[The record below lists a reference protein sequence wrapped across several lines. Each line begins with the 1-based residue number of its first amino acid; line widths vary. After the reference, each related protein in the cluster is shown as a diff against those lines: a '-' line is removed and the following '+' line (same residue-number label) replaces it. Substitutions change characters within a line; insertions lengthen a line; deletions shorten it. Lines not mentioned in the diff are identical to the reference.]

1 MCRGGFHRLCLGVGH
16 QQAATGVV
24 AMCAKCGQ
32 AGLTGRDVGRRA
44 RQAVALEAAKLDHGG
59 QLISKLSVFLR
70 FCEEQLGMARSE
82 VLPVE
87 AGATIPVIAIRQ
99 FLAYRVHETS
109 IKKGT
114 LDNDVWAL
122 RAWHRDKDIED
133 RYNPMLRSV
142 VTFVLV
148 GARKHLDGEGRGN
161 QVRKTPV
168 DAAMLRAGLRGARR
182 AGRAG
187 QVGAFE
193 ALRDQVVLLLG
204 FFGLLRGTEV
214 ANLRVGDVT
223 ASAGAVDLWLRRT
236 KVTGDV
242 GVPVNLPGRTA
253 SSRVDIAGPVMAL
266 LALHKAQGSGPDDV
280 LLPTVRYPGS
290 ARSRPTGSAM
300 GTAGVALVVR
310 DCMERGA
317 GVDAGAFGGARNFAA
332 HSLRRGGATHAAKGG
347 GRDHELKLL
356 GRWKSESYQV
366 YLELD
371 AADRRTLA
379 GRL

>member
-1 MCRGGFHRLCLGVGH
+1 MCRRGFHRLCLGVGNR
-16 QQAATGVV
+16 QAATGVV

-32 AGLTGRDVGRRA
+32 TGLKGKEVARRA
-44 RQAVALEAAKLDHGG
+44 RQAVALEAAKIDHGE
-59 QLISKLSVFLR
+59 QIISKLKLFLR
-70 FCEEQLGMARSE
+70 FCAGQLGMARSV

-87 AGATIPVIAIRQ
+87 AGAAIPVQAIRQ
-99 FLAYRVHETS
+99 FLAYRVHETT

-114 LDNDVWAL
+114 LNNDVWAL
-122 RAWHRDKDIED
+122 RAWHRDKEIED
-133 RYNPMLRSV
+133 KDNPMMRSA
-142 VTFVLV
+142 VTFVLA
-148 GARKHLDGEGRGN
+148 GARKLLDSEGRGD

-168 DAAMLRAGLRGARR
+168 SLDMLKAGLRAARRARR
-182 AGRAG
+182 AGRMG
-187 QVGAFE
+187 EFE

-223 ASAGAVDLWLRRT
+223 ASATAVDLWLRRT

-242 GVPVNLPGRTA
+242 GVPVNLPGVTG
-253 SSRVDIAGPVMAL
+253 SRVDIAGPVRAL
-266 LALHKAQGSGPDDV
+266 LDLHKAQGSKPDDV

-290 ARSRPTGSAM
+290 ARSTPTGSAM

-317 GVDAGAFGGARNFAA
+317 AVHAGAFGGAKNFAA
-332 HSLRRGGATHAAKGG
+332 HSMRRGGATHAAKLGVQ
-347 GRDHELKLL
+347 DHQLKLL
-356 GRWKSESYQV
+356 GRWKSEAYQV

-371 AADRRTLA
+371 AADRRKLA